1 MPTRYSVIFRWSHS
15 LPAEAIAAV
24 KPKQHNF
31 ATKQKQL
38 SFEGPTCSFAAICHA
53 ASVDR
58 AVLCGSAR
66 DSGTVR
72 GGGGASRRLFICD
85 CRVGTLMC
93 NRYWITLL
101 GEDPYF
107 ILLLLGSGQC
117 RTLYCRADHCTARA
131 MSQHGVVAARLTSE
145 RPGSVNRIQIIII
158 IIIIIITTTAIISVC
173 RTFVPSVRVEVP
185 TLCHMLCASLLNGLF
200 SPAPTSGK

>member
-1 MPTRYSVIFRWSHS
+1 MLTLYASFKVVTFIT
-15 LPAEAIAAV
+15 AEAIAAV
-24 KPKQHNF
+24 TLKLHNF

-38 SFEGPTCSFAAICHA
+38 SSEGPACSFSAICHV

-58 AVLCGSAR
+58 AVLCGSAG
-66 DSGTVR
+66 DSGR
-72 GGGGASRRLFICD
+72 GGGGGGGASRRLFICD

-117 RTLYCRADHCTARA
+117 RTLYCRCKL
-131 MSQHGVVAARLTSE
+131 QCVVAGGLTGE
-145 RPGSVNRIQIIII
+145 QPVSVYRIQ
-158 IIIIIITTTAIISVC
+158 
-173 RTFVPSVRVEVP
+173 
-185 TLCHMLCASLLNGLF
+185 
-200 SPAPTSGK
+200 K